1 MPDVPHVIFIL
12 ASGSLLFTVV
22 ATGVTWIHMT
32 MRRPSKQMRPAIS
45 LLKPLKGSEDELAE
59 NLRSFFRLDY
69 EGPIEVVFAT
79 TDADDPALPVA
90 RAVAAEFPNTPVKFV
105 LSDAA
110 FGLNPKVA
118 NLQGA
123 IAAATHDLV
132 LQSDANV
139 SVTREYLSR
148 VVDELISE
156 KASLLSSVV
165 VGRGERSFGAAMEN
179 LQLSAFIAPATIAAL
194 RIARVTCVIGKTMLF
209 RRSELD
215 ESGGLSLF
223 RNHLAEDF
231 LLGEAYEKAGKR
243 VLLSPTVVMNINVD
257 APVSR
262 FFGRH
267 TRWLQMRAVIHIGAY
282 IADLFANPVAIAF
295 VALVASGLSAY
306 AWIYFGIIAAIKLGV
321 DAVLVRVTRKEP
333 MRFPYMFVGTIKDLL
348 MGGIWLYGIFAR
360 DIEWRGT
367 KLRLG
372 KRSEL
377 TLRNP

>member
-12 ASGSLLFTVV
+12 ASCSLLFTVI
-22 ATGVTWIHMT
+22 ATGVTWMHMT
-32 MRRPSKQMRPAIS
+32 MRRPAKQARPAIS
-45 LLKPLKGSEDELAE
+45 LLKPLKGTEDDLAE

-69 EGPIEVVFAT
+69 EGPLEVVFAT

-90 RAVAAEFPNTPVKFV
+90 RAVAAEFPHIPAKFV
-105 LSDAA
+105 LSDAT

-118 NLQGA
+118 NLEGA
-123 IAAATHDLV
+123 LAAATHDLV

-139 SVTREYLSR
+139 SVTRDYLSR
-148 VVDELISE
+148 VVDELLSE

-209 RRSELD
+209 RKSEL
-215 ESGGLSLF
+215 EASGGLALF

-243 VLLSPTVVMNINVD
+243 VLLSPTVVTNINVN

-282 IADLFANPVAIAF
+282 VADLFANPVPIAF
-295 VALVASGLSAY
+295 VALATSGFASY
-306 AWIYFGIIAAIKLGV
+306 AFGGFFAIAVVKLCV
-321 DAVLVRVTRKEP
+321 DAVLVRITRQEP
-333 MRFPYMFVGTIKDLL
+333 MRFPYMFIGTVKDLL
-348 MGGIWLYGIFAR
+348 MGGIWVYGIFAR

-377 TLRNP
+377 TVRNP

>member
-12 ASGSLLFTVV
+12 ASGSLLFTVI

-45 LLKPLKGSEDELAE
+45 LLKPLKGSEDDLAE

-90 RAVAAEFPNTPVKFV
+90 RSVAAEFPNTPVKFV

-123 IAAATHDLV
+123 LAAATHDLV

-215 ESGGLSLF
+215 ESGGLSPF

-243 VLLSPTVVMNINVD
+243 VLLSPTVVTNINVD

-295 VALVASGLSAY
+295 VALVASGFSPYASAY
-306 AWIYFGIIAAIKLGV
+306 FGVIAAIKLGV
-321 DAVLVRVTRKEP
+321 DAVLVRITRNEP